1 MPPIYYPFEYLPGP
15 NWLPGKPVTEQP
27 LQGHVMY
34 MLQLH
39 AQNILAWGGAFTEEA
54 FSAPA
59 GGLNIIAATSLEEAK
74 AIMDK
79 DPAIRD
85 GICVYKVRP
94 WMPLLRAA
102 SQAQNY
108 VPSPAG

>member
-1 MPPIYYPFEYLPGP
+1 MPPIYFPFEYLPGP
-15 NWLPGKPVTEQP
+15 NWIQGKPVMEQP
-27 LQGHVMY
+27 LQGHVGY

-39 AQNILAWGGAFTEEA
+39 AQGILAWGGAFTGGS
-54 FSAPA
+54 FSAEA
-59 GGLNIIAATSLEEAK
+59 GGLNIIAANNLEDACR
-74 AIMDK
+74 IMNA

-102 SQAQNY
+102 FQAENY
-108 VPSPAG
+108 VPSPAS

>member
-1 MPPIYYPFEYLPGP
+1 M
-15 NWLPGKPVTEQP
+15 EQP

-34 MLQLH
+34 MLELH
-39 AQNILAWGGAFTEEA
+39 ARNILAWGGAFMSEA
-54 FSAPA
+54 FSAEA
-59 GGLNIIAATSLEEAK
+59 GGLNIITATSLEEAK

-94 WMPLLRAA
+94 WLPLLRAP
-102 SQAQNY
+102 SKEENY
-108 VPSPAG
+108 VPSPAS